1 MSITLDREDGT
12 HKKRNFTKMDKNLRS
27 ESSVVVDKSKLVTS
41 TTLSIRLLTTSL
53 LSLIIFQT
61 LNCSLLVHSKPD
73 QVLEL
78 TSSNYDTSTSKY
90 QIVVLNF
97 YADWCPYSARWKPVF
112 HDTAK
117 QVYNESNDSDPDTI
131 VFGQINCEVE
141 TTLSQR
147 FRITKFPTTKVTL
160 NGKQLKKEYRGAR
173 TSQAFKDYIKKF
185 LSDPVIVATSSSD
198 LTSKVDEKKGAVI
211 MYSGRLD
218 EHDKPI
224 ESTEIQTFRRVAQQL
239 REDCQFIYTIR
250 SEKVSPPDMYSIAFK
265 PHHKNL
271 EHEIT
276 YTGSVTDLGTLSSW
290 AKENCIPIVREITFE
305 NAEELTE
312 EGLPFVILF
321 YEPSDKTWIEVFK
334 RVVQQELKAETGG
347 VTFLFADGHVFSH
360 PLKHLGK
367 TVKDLPLVA
376 IDSFKH
382 LFLYK
387 EPVATIS
394 QPGKLKQFI
403 ADLHSG
409 KLDREFHF
417 GPDPVSQNSQ
427 TSPAESAFN
436 KLAPSA
442 YRYSLLTQRDEL

>member
-1 MSITLDREDGT
+1 MCLNQEASPRTQNST
-12 HKKRNFTKMDKNLRS
+12 MDKNLNKPTN
-27 ESSVVVDKSKLVTS
+27 VPHLQKSITF
-41 TTLSIRLLTTSL
+41 RLLTSL
-53 LSLIIFQT
+53 LIIIFHT
-61 LNCSLLVHSKPD
+61 FSCSLVHSYDKKPD

-78 TSSNYDTSTSKY
+78 TSANYDTKTSKY

-97 YADWCPYSARWKPVF
+97 YADWCPYSAKWKPVF

-117 QVYNESNDSDPDTI
+117 QIYNETNDNDPNVI
-131 VFGQINCEVE
+131 LFGQVNCEIE

-160 NGKQLKKEYRGAR
+160 NGKQCKKEYRGAR
-173 TSQAFKDYIKKF
+173 NSQSFKDYIKKF
-185 LSDPVIVATSSSD
+185 LSDPVIVATSTSD
-198 LTSKVDEKKGAVI
+198 LSGKIEEKKGAII
-211 MYSGRLD
+211 MYSGRID
-218 EHDKPI
+218 EHGDKPI

-239 REDCQFIYTIR
+239 REDCRFFYTIR
-250 SEKVSPPDMYSIAFK
+250 SEKVIPPDMYSIVFK
-265 PHHKNL
+265 PHHKGL
-271 EHEIT
+271 EHEIA
-276 YTGSVTDLGTLSSW
+276 YTGSLTDLGTLSGW
-290 AKENCIPIVREITFE
+290 AKENCVPIVREITFE

-321 YEPSDKTWIEVFK
+321 YDSSDKTWIEVFK
-334 RVVQQELKAETGG
+334 RVVQHDLKAETSG

-409 KLDREFHF
+409 KLDREYHF

-442 YRYSLLTQRDEL
+442 YRYSLLGQRDEL